1 MFEHM
6 KGGKKRK
13 VVKKTVNV
21 QKIGY
26 GHRGRHHGRHH
37 DRPHHSFWRRP
48 VYFRPPPVITRPV
61 YTVVERP
68 TVEPDDSS
76 STIRTVM
83 GVGLVAS
90 FVALIVMALKR

>member
-1 MFEHM
+1 M
-6 KGGKKRK
+6 KGGKKGK
-13 VVKKTVNV
+13 VVKKKVKV

-26 GHRGRHHGRHH
+26 GGHRGRHHN
-37 DRPHHSFWRRP
+37 RPHHSYWRRP

-68 TVEPDDSS
+68 TVPTDDSS
-76 STIRTVM
+76 STVRTIV

-90 FVALIVMALKR
+90 LVALIVMALKR

>member
-37 DRPHHSFWRRP
+37 SYWRRP

-68 TVEPDDSS
+68 TVESDDSS
-76 STIRTVM
+76 STVRTVL
-83 GVGLVAS
+83 GVGLVAGL
-90 FVALIVMALKR
+90 VALIVMALKR